1 MPAYLKCV
9 AAGALVASV
18 SGFAPVAAGP
28 ACVSVRARPI
38 SMVDIP
44 FGLGGDKEEAAAAV
58 ADKLDIEN
66 MEAPTAPAT
75 PSAAAAADMAVTF
88 SEVELAEQEGK
99 LNALSDKWKK
109 REDEEEYQSTIRSGW
124 GPSPEIING
133 RSAMFFIIVGLV
145 TEYYTGQS
153 LPQQVY
159 TMLQN
164 LAIVD

>member
-1 MPAYLKCV
+1 M
-9 AAGALVASV
+9 ASV

-38 SMVDIP
+38 SMADIP

-58 ADKLDIEN
+58 AEKLDIEN

-75 PSAAAAADMAVTF
+75 PSAGAAADMAAAF
-88 SEVELAEQEGK
+88 SDVELAEQEGK
-99 LNALSDKWKK
+99 LEALADKWKK
-109 REDEEEYQSTIRSGW
+109 REDEAEYQATIRSGW
-124 GPSPEIING
+124 GPAPEIING
-133 RSAMFFIIVGLV
+133 RAAMFFLVVGLV

-159 TMLQN
+159 TMLET
-164 LAIVD
+164 LAII